1 MAPRSPASYRALLGA
16 ADEVGWPY
24 HSARA
29 SLVGRNAS
37 SANHQLVPRP
47 GDEQDLERTKLG
59 DEQAKCPVAVGF
71 IEVIANS
78 CSARSKLGLGQRMGT
93 EVREASKGLDPAI
106 RTEASLGDGARGG
119 RRSLRAPT
127 LPLVAQFVNRPGVPR
142 PRDWRRIKQRSADF
156 DLMDSDGI
164 TIHQLGVNPPKLS
177 SCSARSAFEKTDPAG
192 PEPT

>member
-1 MAPRSPASYRALLGA
+1 MIPKVDAGVRKRSYFTNNAEQDHDSKKRDPVLGVISRSVGGPEKSRVYRALLGA

-24 HSARA
+24 HSARG

-78 CSARSKLGLGQRMGT
+78 CSARSKLGLGQRMGRKFGKLRKASIRRFGPRLVWGT
-93 EVREASKGLDPAI
+93 ERDV
-106 RTEASLGDGARGG
+106 GG
-119 RRSLRAPT
+119 
-127 LPLVAQFVNRPGVPR
+127 GH
-142 PRDWRRIKQRSADF
+142 SA
-156 DLMDSDGI
+156 
-164 TIHQLGVNPPKLS
+164 HQL
-177 SCSARSAFEKTDPAG
+177 
-192 PEPT
+192 